1 MKNAA
6 IHMRDTAMTHG
17 AKTLAAN
24 RAANGR
30 KVLPSAWQLCAYL
43 AVAGFLGLTSAT
55 FAMDRQPAPPLV
67 ESIDVNVPKMAMTA
81 IDLAYEIYG
90 GGLHVVSFGTQAVL
104 TPRTYEIAS
113 QFQTEGMADTLFN
126 GRASSAANGLLTPQ
140 GPRLLAYEQ
149 EYDGRFG
156 QRSIAMTLDQAGQYT
171 VAAMPEDG
179 IHEQGFTSEIVR
191 GRVDPLTASIFTAIN
206 QHTAPCNTSIPVFDG
221 RRVFNLEFSSEGE
234 TDLNPQGAG
243 TYQGRAILC
252 KVNYKPVAGFTRKF
266 MLQQARDP
274 LKPFTVWLARFDNVM
289 GPGGTQPLVI
299 PVRMEVETPV
309 VNAIA
314 HLVEAEVDGHH
325 LIRAATPTN

>member
-1 MKNAA
+1 MSRRQNGTTKPGQACLAGIALTAA
-6 IHMRDTAMTHG
+6 IS
-17 AKTLAAN
+17 
-24 RAANGR
+24 
-30 KVLPSAWQLCAYL
+30 LPQT
-43 AVAGFLGLTSAT
+43 TSAN
-55 FAMDRQPAPPLV
+55 DRLPAPPITA
-67 ESIDVNVPKMAMTA
+67 SIDVNAHEMAMTA
-81 IDLAYEIYG
+81 IDLSYEIYG

-126 GRASSAANGLLTPQ
+126 GRASSAANGLLTPD

-156 QRSIAMTLDQAGQYT
+156 QRSIAMTLDPGGRYT

-179 IHEQGFTSEIVR
+179 IHEQGFSADIVR

-206 QHTAPCNTSIPVFDG
+206 ENTAPCNATIPVFDG
-221 RRVFNLEFSSEGE
+221 RRVFNLEFASEGE
-234 TDLNPQGAG
+234 ADLNPQGAG
-243 TYQGRAILC
+243 TYRGPAITC
-252 KVNYKPVAGFTRKF
+252 KVTYKPVAGFTRKF

-274 LKPFTVWLARFDNVM
+274 LKPFTVWLARFNEIM

-299 PVRMEVETPV
+299 PVRMELETPV

-314 HLVEAEVDGHH
+314 HLVKAQVDGRH
-325 LIRAATPTN
+325 LIAAPTP